1 MSILIVLSLNYL
13 YIINQNVRSSET
25 FLSLE
30 MSMFLNQITFT
41 FFLLKKNTNQFKNG
55 LRIITLQH

>member
-30 MSMFLNQITFT
+30 MSMFLNQITFK
-41 FFLLKKNTNQFKNG
+41 FFILKKNTNQFKNG
-55 LRIITLQH
+55 LRIITLRH